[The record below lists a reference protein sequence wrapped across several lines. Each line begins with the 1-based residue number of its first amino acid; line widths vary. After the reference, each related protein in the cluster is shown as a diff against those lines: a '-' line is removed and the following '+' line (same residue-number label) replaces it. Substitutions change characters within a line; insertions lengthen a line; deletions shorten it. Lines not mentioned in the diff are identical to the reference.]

1 MSRLARAAGVLVWT
15 LPGIVNTAAAQ
26 PTPPPTATTRPGATA
41 RLPDGQDAPAPPV
54 QPGLFTRDPSTG
66 RATIQAVRLNAPL
79 RIDGH
84 LDEAVYTTVP
94 PISDF
99 IQMEPRA
106 GEAATEKTELWVLF
120 DERNV
125 YVTMRA
131 WESRPDLMV
140 ANEMR
145 RDSNNI
151 RMGDCVGFSLD
162 TFHDG
167 RNAYQFEVNPLG
179 ARIDGQS
186 TNERQYS
193 SDWNT
198 VWDLA
203 VGRFPGGWTV
213 EAAVPF
219 KSLRYQ
225 PGAAQVW
232 GFNARRNNKWKNEIS
247 FLARIPAA
255 FGLGRG
261 SFAASLFPTLTGIDA
276 PPGSKNLEVKPY
288 AVGDLT
294 TDRAASPAIVN
305 DPGRHVGLDVKYG
318 VTQSLTA
325 DLTYNTD
332 FAQVEADEQ
341 QVNLT
346 RFSLFFPE
354 KRDFFLENQGT
365 FSFGV
370 SSMSG
375 PNQPVGD
382 TPLLF
387 YSRRIGLSQG
397 LEVPIVAGG
406 RLTGRVGR
414 FSIGAI
420 DMGTRDAPRA
430 GAAASN
436 FSVLRLRRDILRRS
450 SVGVMTTRRS
460 VAQNG
465 LASTDAYGIDG
476 TFAFFAN
483 LSFNTYWAKARTSGL
498 GGEDTSYRTQMEYA
512 GDRYG
517 VQLDRLVVGDRFNP
531 EVGFVRR
538 ANIRESIGQLRFSPR
553 PKSIASVRKF
563 SGIGT
568 FTYVEDGS
576 GWLQSQNT
584 DGEFAIE
591 LQNSDRFSVGLTDNF
606 ERLAQPF
613 AVTPSARVP
622 VGGYNFATARVGYN
636 FGQQRPVSGNLLV
649 EHGAFYSGHRTGVA
663 FSRTRVNLTP
673 RFSLEPNVSINWID
687 LPDGSVT
694 TNLVGS
700 RVTYTMTPLMFAS
713 ALVQYNSTTRRTGA
727 NVRLRW
733 EYRPG
738 SELFVVYNEERD
750 TLALGFPDLQNRA
763 LIIKINRLFRF

>member
-1 MSRLARAAGVLVWT
+1 MHRLARAAALLLWT
-15 LPGIVNTAAAQ
+15 LPGIVNAAAAQ
-26 PTPPPTATTRPGATA
+26 SPPH
-41 RLPDGQDAPAPPV
+41 
-54 QPGLFTRDPSTG
+54 
-66 RATIQAVRLNAPL
+66 ATIQGVRLNAPL
-79 RIDGH
+79 RVDGD
-84 LDEAVYTTVP
+84 LDEAVYATVP

-106 GEAATEKTELWVLF
+106 GEAATERTEVWVFF
-120 DERNV
+120 DERSV
-125 YVTMRA
+125 HVTMRA

-162 TFHDG
+162 TFHD
-167 RNAYQFEVNPLG
+167 RRSAFQFEVNPLG
-179 ARIDGQS
+179 ARTDGQS

-193 SDWNT
+193 SDWNP
-198 VWDLA
+198 VWELA
-203 VGRFPGGWTV
+203 VGRFAGGWTV
-213 EAAVPF
+213 EAAIPF

-225 PGAAQVW
+225 PGTAQVW

-255 FGLGRG
+255 FGIGRG

-276 PPGSKNLEVKPY
+276 PPAAKNVDVKPY
-288 AVGDLT
+288 AVADLT
-294 TDRAASPAIVN
+294 TDRSGSPAIVN
-305 DPGRHVGLDVKYG
+305 DPGGHVGLDVKYG

-325 DLTYNTD
+325 DFTYNTD

-354 KRDFFLENQGT
+354 KREFFLENQGT
-365 FSFGV
+365 FSFGAT
-370 SSMSG
+370 STG
-375 PNQPVGD
+375 TANQPIGD

-387 YSRRIGLSQG
+387 YSRRIGLNQG
-397 LEVPIVAGG
+397 LEVPLLAGG

-414 FSIGAI
+414 YSIGAI
-420 DMGTRDAPRA
+420 DIATRDTPNA
-430 GAAASN
+430 GAPATN
-436 FSVLRLRRDILRRS
+436 FSVLRLRRDVLRRS
-450 SVGVMTTRRS
+450 SVGVLATRRS
-460 VAQNG
+460 MAQNG
-465 LASTDAYGIDG
+465 IGSNDAYGVDG

-483 LSFNTYWAKARTSGL
+483 LSFNTYWAKTQTQGR
-498 GGEDTSYRTQMEYA
+498 GGRDTSYRAQMEYV

-517 VQLDRLVVGDRFNP
+517 VQVDRLVVGDSFNP
-531 EVGFVRR
+531 EVGFLRR
-538 ANIRESIGQLRFSPR
+538 GNIRESVGQFRFSPR

-568 FTYVEDGS
+568 FTYIEDGS
-576 GWLQSQNT
+576 GWLQSRNA

-591 LQNSDRFSVGLTDNF
+591 LHNSDRFSVGVTDNF
-606 ERLAQPF
+606 ERLTQPF
-613 AVTPSARVP
+613 AVPPSARIP
-622 VGGYNFATARVGYN
+622 VGGYDFITARVGYT
-636 FGQQRPVSGNLLV
+636 FGQQRPVSGNLLI
-649 EHGAFYSGHRTGVA
+649 EHGEFYDGGRTGVG

-673 RFSLEPNVSINWID
+673 RFSLEPTVSINWLD
-687 LPDGSVT
+687 LPDGSFT
-694 TNLVGS
+694 TTLVGS

-713 ALVQYNSTTRRTGA
+713 ALVQYNSTTRRTSA

-750 TLALGFPDLQNRA
+750 TLAAGSRDLQNRA
-763 LIIKINRLFRF
+763 FIIKVSRLFRF